1 MITRRDFWTAGMAT
15 AAVLGTGSLRHVAA
29 SARLAQEDLLKFE
42 PRGQVTLLHLTDL
55 HAQLV
60 PVHFREPSSNI
71 GTGDLRGRPPH
82 ITGQEFLKA
91 FAIPPKSA
99 LAYGLTSEDYVELA
113 RTYGRMGGLDRIAT
127 LIKAIRAERGEDR
140 VLLLDG
146 GDSWQGSWTAL
157 QSQGQDMAEAMALL
171 RPDAMTGHWEFTY
184 GAQRMKALADAQAFP
199 FLAQNIADSGFGD
212 PVFQPSKIFERGGL
226 RIAVIGQAFA
236 YTPIAN
242 PRWLVPD
249 WTFGL
254 HEETM
259 QKHVDA
265 ARQGGADVVALLS
278 HNGFDVDRKMAM
290 RVKGLDVVLSG
301 HTHDALPEVT
311 QVGKTLIIASGSNGK
326 FISRLD
332 LDVQGREI
340 KGFSYKLIPVFADAI
355 APDAEMAALVAKVR
369 VPHAAN
375 LARVLGQSG
384 GLLYRR
390 DSISGSL
397 DDLICDAMLSE
408 RDAEIALSPGIR
420 WGTTV
425 LPGQNITF
433 EDVTNATAVTYPAN
447 YRVAMPGAQ
456 IKAVLEDVADNI
468 FNPDPYL
475 QSGGDMVRTGGLGF
489 AVDVGKPAGRR
500 IGDMVLLRSGQPIDA
515 GQSYVVTGWASV
527 NEGVEGPPIWETVE
541 RHLAA
546 HGIVEGKLRMNV
558 RVSGI

>member
-1 MITRRDFWTAGMAT
+1 MITRRDFWTAAMAT
-15 AAVLGTGSLRHVAA
+15 AALLGTPSLRHVAA
-29 SARLAQEDLLKFE
+29 SARLTQDDLLKFE

-71 GTGDLRGRPPH
+71 GTGDLRGLPPH
-82 ITGQEFLKA
+82 ITGQDFLKA
-91 FAIPPKSA
+91 FAIAPKSA
-99 LAYGLTSEDYVELA
+99 LAYGLTCEDYVELA
-113 RTYGRMGGLDRIAT
+113 RSYGRMGGLDRIAT
-127 LIKAIRAERGEDR
+127 LIKAIRAGRGGDR

-157 QSQGQDMAEAMALL
+157 QSQGQDMADAMALL
-171 RPDAMTGHWEFTY
+171 RPDAMTGHWEFTF
-184 GAQRMKALADAQAFP
+184 GALRMKALADAQAFP

-212 PVFQPSKIFERGGL
+212 SVFQPSKIFERGGL
-226 RIAVIGQAFA
+226 KIAVIGQAFP
-236 YTPIAN
+236 YTPVAN

-249 WTFGL
+249 WSFGL
-254 HEETM
+254 HEDTM
-259 QKHVDA
+259 QQQVDV
-265 ARQGGADVVALLS
+265 ARSGGADLVVLLS

-290 RVKGLDVVLSG
+290 RIKGLDVVLSG
-301 HTHDALPEVT
+301 HTHDALPEAT
-311 QVGKTLIIASGSNGK
+311 QVGKTLVIASGSNGK
-326 FISRLD
+326 FVSRLD

-340 KGFSYKLIPVFADAI
+340 KGFSYKLMPVFADAI

-369 VPHAAN
+369 APHAAS

-390 DSISGSL
+390 DSIAGSL
-397 DDLICDAMLSE
+397 DDMICDAMLAE
-408 RDAEIALSPGIR
+408 RDAEIALSPGMR
-420 WGTTV
+420 WGTTI

-447 YRVAMPGAQ
+447 YRTEMSGAQ

-489 AVDVGKPAGRR
+489 TLDVGKPAGHR
-500 IGDMVLLRSGQPIDA
+500 IGDMVLLRTGKPIDA
-515 GQSYVVTGWASV
+515 DRTYIVTGWASV
-527 NEGVEGPPIWETVE
+527 GENVEGPPIWETVE
-541 RHLAA
+541 RHLAL
-546 HGIVEGKLRMNV
+546 HPVVEIKPGMHVQV
-558 RVSGI
+558 RGA

>member
-1 MITRRDFWTAGMAT
+1 MITRRDFWTAAMAT
-15 AAVLGTGSLRHVAA
+15 AALLGKPSLRHVAA
-29 SARLAQEDLLKFE
+29 SARMSQDDLLKFE

-60 PVHFREPSSNI
+60 PLHFREPSSNI
-71 GTGDLRGRPPH
+71 GVGDLRGLPPH
-82 ITGQEFLKA
+82 ITGQEFLKT
-91 FAIPPKSA
+91 FAIAPKSA

-113 RTYGRMGGLDRIAT
+113 RSYGRMGGLDRIAT
-127 LIKAIRAERGEDR
+127 LIKAIRAERGGDR

-157 QSQGQDMAEAMALL
+157 QSQGQDMADAMALL
-171 RPDAMTGHWEFTY
+171 KPDAMTGHWEFTF
-184 GAQRMKALADAQAFP
+184 GAQRMQALADAQAFP

-212 PVFQPSKIFERGGL
+212 SVFQPSKIFERGGL
-226 RIAVIGQAFA
+226 RIAVIGQAFP
-236 YTPIAN
+236 YTPVAN

-254 HEETM
+254 HEDSM
-259 QKHVDA
+259 QQHVDA
-265 ARQGGADVVALLS
+265 ARSGGADLVVLLS
-278 HNGFDVDRKMAM
+278 HNGFDVDRKMAS
-290 RVKGLDVVLSG
+290 RVRGLDVVLSG
-301 HTHDALPEVT
+301 HTHDALPEAT
-311 QVGKTLIIASGSNGK
+311 TIGKTLIIASGSNGK

-355 APDAEMAALVAKVR
+355 APDAEMSAWVAKLR
-369 VPHAAN
+369 APHAAN
-375 LARVLGQSG
+375 LARVLGHSG

-390 DSISGSL
+390 DSMAGSL
-397 DDLICDAMLSE
+397 DDMICDAMLSQ
-408 RDAEIALSPGIR
+408 RDAEIALSPGLR
-420 WGTTV
+420 WGTTI
-425 LPGQNITF
+425 LPGQEITF

-447 YRVAMPGAQ
+447 YRMDMTGAQ

-489 AVDVGKPAGRR
+489 AIDVGKPAGHR
-500 IGDMVLLRSGQPIDA
+500 IGEMVHLRSGKPIDA
-515 GQSYVVTGWASV
+515 ARSYVVTSWASV
-527 NEGVEGPPIWETVE
+527 REGVEGPPIWQTVE
-541 RHLAA
+541 RHLEA
-546 HGIVEGKLRMNV
+546 HRVVEVKPGMNV